1 MMNERTILT
10 RRGALASLGA
20 GIGVAVAA
28 PGAAAPHAQAAQ
40 PPTRSTDHLKDKV
53 PVRGK
58 AGQGLDEL
66 DELILGVMERHGV
79 PGAAAALARNGKLL
93 LAKGYGWSDVTTGA
107 PTQPDT
113 LFGLASLSKP
123 FTAAAALR
131 LVEQGKL
138 SLDDRVFD
146 LLKNIKPLP
155 GVKVDPRLRTI
166 TVRQCLNHTGGW
178 DRDVTGDPIMWSPQV
193 CRTLRVVPPVKA
205 AQLVSCVM
213 TMPLNFDP
221 GARVAYSNFG
231 YIVLGEVIAAVSGQP
246 YERFVR
252 DSVLGPAGAKGA
264 QLDNPNGKYPPN
276 TALRHIAGTLNV
288 LPPLELPMIDA
299 SGGWYGSA
307 LDMIRFMTALD
318 GSRGKP
324 LLEEKTRRLMIEPPP
339 RPAQPFPDGTHV
351 GLGWDQVQIKER
363 SFGYQKGGSNPGE
376 RAFMKRRFDGIN
388 WVLLFNASME
398 FDPQD
403 VDHLGGALKEI
414 LQQIDRLDK
423 YPEVDLFKDFP

>member
-1 MMNERTILT
+1 MMNEQPILT

-20 GIGVAVAA
+20 GIGVAVAT
-28 PGAAAPHAQAAQ
+28 PAAAPLALADQ
-40 PPTRSTDHLKDKV
+40 PSTRSTDHLMNKI

-58 AGQGLDEL
+58 AAQGLDEL
-66 DELILGVMERHGV
+66 DDLILSVIDRHGI
-79 PGAAAALARNGKLL
+79 PGAGAALARDGKLL

-123 FTAAAALR
+123 FTAVAVLR

-146 LLKNIKPLP
+146 LLKDIKPLP
-155 GVKVDPRLRTI
+155 GAKEDPRLRTI

-178 DRDVTGDPIMWSPQV
+178 DRNVTGDPIMWSPQV
-193 CRTLRVVPPVKA
+193 CRTLRVAPPVKP

-221 GARVAYSNFG
+221 GTRAEYSNFG

-246 YERFVR
+246 YGRFVR
-252 DSVLGPAGAKGA
+252 DSVLEPAGAKGA
-264 QLDNPNGKYPPN
+264 RLDKPDGKYPPN
-276 TALRHIAGTLNV
+276 AACRHIAGTLDA

-299 SGGWYGSA
+299 SGGWYASP
-307 LDMIRFMTALD
+307 LDMIRFLTALD

-324 LLEEKTRRLMIEPPP
+324 LLNEKTQRLMIEPPP
-339 RPAQPFPDGTHV
+339 KPVQPFPDGTHI
-351 GLGWDQVQIKER
+351 GLGLDRVEIKDKT
-363 SFGYQKGGSNPGE
+363 FGYTKGGSNPGE
-376 RAFMKRRFDGIN
+376 RTFMKRRLDSIN

-403 VDHLGGALKEI
+403 VDHLAGPLKEI
-414 LQQIDRLDK
+414 LQKIDRFDN
-423 YPEVDLFKDFP
+423 YTDVDLFKDFT

>member
-1 MMNERTILT
+1 MMNEQPILT

-20 GIGVAVAA
+20 GIGAVVATPMAA
-28 PGAAAPHAQAAQ
+28 SHALADQ
-40 PPTRSTDHLKDKV
+40 PPKRSTDHLKDKV
-53 PVRGK
+53 PIRGK
-58 AGQGLDEL
+58 AGPGLDEL
-66 DELILGVMERHGV
+66 DDLILGVMDHHGI
-79 PGAAAALARNGKLL
+79 PGAGAAMARNGKLL

-123 FTAAAALR
+123 LTAVAALK

-146 LLKNIKPLP
+146 LLKGIKPLP
-155 GVKVDPRLRTI
+155 GAKEDPRLRTI

-178 DRDVTGDPIMWSPQV
+178 DRNLTGDPIMWSPQV
-193 CRTLRVVPPVKA
+193 CRTLGVAPPVRP
-205 AQLVSCVM
+205 AQLISCVM

-221 GARVAYSNFG
+221 GSKAEYSNFG

-246 YERFVR
+246 YGRFVR
-252 DSVLGPAGAKGA
+252 DSVLEPAGAKSA
-264 QLDNPNGKYPPN
+264 QLDDPDGKYPPN
-276 TALRHIAGTLNV
+276 TSRRHIAGTLDV

-299 SGGWYGSA
+299 SGGWYASP
-307 LDMIRFMTALD
+307 LDMIRFMTAVD

-324 LLEEKTRRLMIEPPP
+324 LLNEKSQRLMIEPPP
-339 RPAQPFPDGTHV
+339 KPVQPFPDGTFV
-351 GLGWDQVQIKER
+351 GLGWDHVQIKDK
-363 SFGYQKGGSNPGE
+363 SFGYMKGGSNPGE
-376 RAFMKRRFDGIN
+376 RTFMKRRLDGIN

-403 VDHLGGALKEI
+403 VDYLTGALKEI
-414 LQQIDRLDK
+414 LEKIDRLDK
-423 YPEVDLFKDFP
+423 YPDVDLFKEFT